1 MKKTTTQITIK
12 TTNTLPFNMGF
23 SSRIE
28 LYDITWKKSRRL
40 HVLKRA
46 EACKEVEIEN
56 ANGDSYTLPDYIFK
70 TPEKLEKAIS
80 NFVADKVTLAIS
92 SKANH

>member
-1 MKKTTTQITIK
+1 MTQITIK

-23 SSRIE
+23 SSRTE

-40 HVLKRA
+40 HILKRA
-46 EACKEVEIEN
+46 EVCREVEIED
-56 ANGDSYTLPDYIFK
+56 ADGDSCILPDCIFK

-92 SKANH
+92 NKANH